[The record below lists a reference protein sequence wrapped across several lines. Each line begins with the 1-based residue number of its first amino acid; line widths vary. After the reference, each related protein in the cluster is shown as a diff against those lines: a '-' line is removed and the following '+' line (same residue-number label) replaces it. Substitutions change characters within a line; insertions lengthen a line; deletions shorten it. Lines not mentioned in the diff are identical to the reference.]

1 MAKISKRFQ
10 FTYPITEKSV
20 INGIKTNTLM
30 GNITIEGVGYEYI
43 ETSTFY
49 SIKNQE
55 EKYDFDIDVM
65 KIQDTDIIFLQN
77 HLSHNLL
84 EDIHKE
90 AHKQVMRIFYEEKM
104 QELYHQMEIESQIII
119 N

>member
-1 MAKISKRFQ
+1 MAKLSKRFQ

-20 INGIKTNTLM
+20 INGIKTTTLM
-30 GNITIEGVGYEYI
+30 GDITIEGVGYEY
-43 ETSTFY
+43 TNTQY
-49 SIKNQE
+49 SITSQE

-65 KIQDTDIIFLQN
+65 QIQGTDIIFLQN
-77 HLSHNLL
+77 HLSNNIL

-90 AHKQVMRIFYEEKM
+90 AHKQVMRIFYEERM
-104 QELYHQMEIESQIII
+104 QELYYQMEIESQMLI

>member
-1 MAKISKRFQ
+1 MAKLSKRFQ

-20 INGIKTNTLM
+20 INGIKTTTLM
-30 GNITIEGVGYEYI
+30 GNITIEGVEYEY
-43 ETSTFY
+43 TNTPY
-49 SIKNQE
+49 SITSQE

-65 KIQDTDIIFLQN
+65 QIQGTDIIFLQN
-77 HLSHNLL
+77 HLSNNIL

-90 AHKQVMRIFYEEKM
+90 AHKQVMRIFYEERM
-104 QELYHQMEIESQIII
+104 QELYYQMEIESQMLI